1 MSKQT
6 NKLMREVKPGKSST
20 RSKTPQGK
28 RIFLGILTGLIV
40 YIAVCFIVYNGSL
53 PTTYNLKV
61 DDISA
66 YDIQAPRTFVDE
78 KATEIRVK
86 EVEDAVPKKMI
97 KNDQATAV
105 SIANIESFLD
115 LVNSRREQLY
125 YRKDIKPTET
135 KKTTTTT
142 DATEDNQTTV
152 TEDEDGENNVLQ
164 PSEAEIATAATPMLS
179 EINQHFNINLDLSYA
194 VRLLSME
201 ESRFNYFSENLQN
214 MSQSIMQQAMDS
226 DQLLQNIQDHIYRNS
241 ENQDFFATDN
251 EILDYI
257 LKNLLKPNV
266 QYDKIGT
273 DKAREDAA
281 NQVRN
286 NPIMINAGARIVSQG
301 DVITQDTYD
310 ILEELNLTNTGE
322 FDWYKF
328 SGIALLNLILFFI
341 LIMYFKS
348 FHTNILLSGQTLWSL
363 ILAVLIPL
371 FVSYYMADTYPLSPP
386 IYFSTIIICAYFD
399 LKTSIV
405 VSTVLA
411 LGITPMTSFHPYFLP
426 VVLIGSLAAAF
437 FARKMS
443 RQDNY
448 IKLISATTIA
458 SLVAVLAL
466 SIIQKDTIV
475 TMMNN
480 AVTVTISS
488 MISVIAAIGVMPIFE
503 MIFNTVS
510 PIKIIELSQPG
521 HPLLKRLFTEA
532 PGSSQHSMM
541 VANLADAGAEAIG
554 ADSTLARVGA
564 YYHDIGK
571 LENPLMFTENQSGE
585 NPHDR
590 LTPDE
595 SCRIICA
602 HTEDGLKLG
611 HKYRLP
617 EPVLKMIHEHHGTT
631 VLQFFYHKACQI
643 AELEGKESPKK
654 DAYRYHNP
662 LPSFKESAVLMLAD
676 SVEAAMKSSQID
688 NLPEAEKFMRNIF
701 KIKIDQNQLI
711 NSGLSFHDVELILE
725 SFLQVYAGQ
734 FHSRIKYPEL
744 NERENSD
751 E

>member
-6 NKLMREVKPGKSST
+6 NQQRHALKFGKSGT
-20 RSKTPQGK
+20 RGKTPQSKKILSGV
-28 RIFLGILTGLIV
+28 LMGIVV
-40 YIAVCFIVYNGSL
+40 YIAVCFIVYKGSL

-61 DDISA
+61 NDISK
-66 YDIQAPRTFVDE
+66 YDIQAPRTFVDQ
-78 KATEIRVK
+78 KATEIRAK
-86 EVEDAVPKKMI
+86 EAEDAVPKKMI
-97 KNDQATAV
+97 KNDQATTV
-105 SIANIESFLD
+105 SLANIEAFLD
-115 LVNSRREQLY
+115 LVSIRREQLY

-135 KKTTTTT
+135 KKNTITTTENSDNNQETT
-142 DATEDNQTTV
+142 RKNNNDN
-152 TEDEDGENNVLQ
+152 DIYQ
-164 PSEAEIATAATPMLS
+164 PSKAEIATAATPMLS
-179 EINQHFNINLDLSYA
+179 EINQNFDIQLDLSHA
-194 VRLLSME
+194 VSLLSME
-201 ESRFNYFSENLQN
+201 ESRFNYFSETLVS
-214 MSQSIMQQAMDS
+214 MSESIMQQAMDS
-226 DQLLQNIQDHIYRNS
+226 DQLLQNIQDHVYRNS
-241 ENQDFFATDN
+241 ENQDFFVADN

-310 ILEELNLTNTGE
+310 ILEELNLTDAGE

-328 SGIALLNLILFFI
+328 SGIALFNLFLLSI
-341 LIMYFKS
+341 LIVYFKS
-348 FHTNILLSGQTLWSL
+348 FHANILFSRQTLWSL
-363 ILAVLIPL
+363 VVAIFIPFL
-371 FVSYYMADTYPLSPP
+371 VAYYMADTYPLAPP

-411 LGITPMTSFHPYFLP
+411 LGITPMSSFHPYFLP
-426 VVLIGSLAAAF
+426 VVLIGCLAAAF
-437 FARKMS
+437 FARKIS

-458 SLVAVLAL
+458 SLGTVLAL

-475 TMMNN
+475 VLMNN
-480 AVTVTISS
+480 AVTVTIST

-503 MIFNTVS
+503 IIFNTVS

-541 VANLADAGAEAIG
+541 VANLADAGAEVIG

-571 LENPLMFTENQSGE
+571 LENPLMFTENQAGE

-590 LTPDE
+590 LTPEE
-595 SCRIICA
+595 SCRIITA

-611 HKYRLP
+611 QKYRLP
-617 EPVLKMIHEHHGTT
+617 EPVLKMIYEHHGTT
-631 VLQFFYHKACQI
+631 LLQFFYHKASQI
-643 AELEGKESPKK
+643 AELEGKEPPNK
-654 DAYRYHNP
+654 DTYRYHNP

-676 SVEAAMKSSQID
+676 SVEAAMKSSQI
-688 NLPEAEKFMRNIF
+688 NTLPEAEKFMRNIF

-711 NSGLSFHDVELILE
+711 NSGLSFRDVELILE
-725 SFLQVYAGQ
+725 AFLQVYAGQ
-734 FHSRIKYPEL
+734 FHSRIKYPESKERDNA
-744 NERENSD
+744 NE
-751 E
+751 